1 VVAMTRLA
9 LVFFCL
15 WDRRDGCFSTPRA
28 EYTTFW
34 KFFVK
39 IFLTLANKKR
49 RGVLQI
55 GNKCRVKALTN
66 LPQAAWILM
75 WSFGVA
81 LGLRE

>member
-39 IFLTLANKKR
+39 NFLTLAFKKT

-55 GNKCRVKALTN
+55 GNKYLLLAKGECPLCRMDSDVE
-66 LPQAAWILM
+66 
-75 WSFGVA
+75 
-81 LGLRE
+81 LRRGAGTS